1 MTLGEGESFSEV
13 FLTDATKNSCFIF
26 CIVKRHENIFHDEWA
41 NNINL
46 DKCGQQTSLSIYI
59 LFWQSLNIY
68 ISVCSCD
75 YFQVFPDDVI

>member
-46 DKCGQQTSLSIYI
+46 NKCLFKQVESIY
-59 LFWQSLNIY
+59 LHFVLTELRYLY
-68 ISVCSCD
+68 ICL
-75 YFQVFPDDVI
+75 

>member
-46 DKCGQQTSLSIYI
+46 DKCGQQKSLST
-59 LFWQSLNIY
+59 
-68 ISVCSCD
+68 
-75 YFQVFPDDVI
+75 

>member
-46 DKCGQQTSLSIYI
+46 DECGQVESIYLHFVLTQLRYLDI
-59 LFWQSLNIY
+59 CL
-68 ISVCSCD
+68 
-75 YFQVFPDDVI
+75 